1 MISRFSRWFAVV
13 ALTLC
18 GATAVAGPEL
28 GGTSWKLMQLGPNGA
43 LDEAPATLSFSKDGK
58 VSGNGGCNSF
68 QGTYTVSGMALKIG
82 PLASTMK
89 ACGDAADNQESSLLK
104 ALEQAQTFQIGA
116 TQLQIITKMWP
127 EPISFVPVH

>member
-1 MISRFSRWFAVV
+1 MISRFSRWSAVV

-18 GATAVAGPEL
+18 GAGALAGPEL

-68 QGTYTVSGMALKIG
+68 QGPYTVSGMTLKIG

-89 ACGDAADNQESSLLK
+89 ACGDAADKQESSLLK
-104 ALEQAQTFQIGA
+104 ALEQAQAFQIGA
-116 TQLQIITKMWP
+116 TQLQINTKMWP
-127 EPISFVPVH
+127 EPISFVPAH